1 MQHELPS
8 ARLPHHSGDDAAGG
22 LPSLGSSP
30 KMEPKVVG
38 RTSAEVEAAA
48 ASLHLEAYGE
58 EEPEEMWEQMSP
70 RVYRNLDEIFAGE
83 YEGMRC
89 AMGNSGGAILRA
101 NLRPSIRP
109 HCRYADIKHQ
119 HKDEAEL
126 RAMDKIGPC
135 HARSNLRNTITATP
149 LPPSDAPTTLSRLP
163 LPARRVVLRHPLA
176 PRPAGPRDG
185 VSNWVTPRTRR
196 LLRVTSPTQV
206 HEMESYKEPLLI
218 VSHQAVLRCLYAY
231 LMNLPRGQCPKL
243 EIPLHTVMKI
253 TYDGWNPPSEER
265 FILGPD
271 PLEALDG
278 EVTDERTKRG
288 PCSPRD
294 GQKHL

>member
-89 AMGNSGGAILRA
+89 ADGAILA
-101 NLRPSIRP
+101 QS
-109 HCRYADIKHQ
+109 CAQFSD
-119 HKDEAEL
+119 
-126 RAMDKIGPC
+126 
-135 HARSNLRNTITATP
+135 
-149 LPPSDAPTTLSRLP
+149 PPS
-163 LPARRVVLRHPLA
+163 VH
-176 PRPAGPRDG
+176 
-185 VSNWVTPRTRR
+185 
-196 LLRVTSPTQV
+196 TQV
-206 HEMESYKEPLLI
+206 RR
-218 VSHQAVLRCLYAY
+218 HQAPAQG
-231 LMNLPRGQCPKL
+231 RGRAA
-243 EIPLHTVMKI
+243 
-253 TYDGWNPPSEER
+253 G
-265 FILGPD
+265 
-271 PLEALDG
+271 
-278 EVTDERTKRG
+278 
-288 PCSPRD
+288 D
-294 GQKHL
+294 GQDRSMPREIQPTEYCHSLAAL

>member
-89 AMGNSGGAILRA
+89 ADGAILVAQSCAQFSDPPSVHTSGTPTSSTSTRT
-101 NLRPSIRP
+101 RPS
-109 HCRYADIKHQ
+109 C
-119 HKDEAEL
+119 
-126 RAMDKIGPC
+126 
-135 HARSNLRNTITATP
+135 ARWTRSVNATR
-149 LPPSDAPTTLSRLP
+149 DPTYGQLP
-163 LPARRVVLRHPLA
+163 LPCRPPTTYFPLQA
-176 PRPAGPRDG
+176 TATRAASRT
-185 VSNWVTPRTRR
+185 STSSRASTRWSTRWSLESTTRR
-196 LLRVTSPTQV
+196 
-206 HEMESYKEPLLI
+206 LLI
-218 VSHQAVLRCLYAY
+218 VSHQAVRTRRCLYAY